1 MTLTPSRRRRA
12 AAVVALAASLAVAAA
27 PVAEARAGRGSSGM
41 GSRGSQTYSP
51 PPATNT
57 APGTAAPIQRS
68 QMQPGAGPGM
78 QAPAQRGRF
87 GGGFMAGLLGAGL
100 LGALIGGGFFGGLG
114 GIASFLGLLLQVGLI
129 VGLVYLAFRFFRRRQ
144 EPAMATAGAHDRSS
158 FDASGPGYQPN
169 QGYAGPAGGG
179 AMAGGLGGM
188 MGGGASTAARPQPI
202 TIEPA
207 DYEAFERNLTE
218 IQTAYG
224 REDVGTLR
232 RYATPEM
239 VGYFEDELRANA
251 ERGVVNRISDVKL
264 LQGDLSQAWREGSLD
279 FATVAMR
286 FGLRDE
292 TVELG
297 SHRLVETGPSEA
309 TELWTFVRERGGAWQ
324 LSAIQQGR

>member
-1 MTLTPSRRRRA
+1 MTLTPSHRRRA

-68 QMQPGAGPGM
+68 QMQPGAGLGM
-78 QAPAQRGRF
+78 QAPGQRGRF

-129 VGLVYLAFRFFRRRQ
+129 VGLIYLAVRFFRRRQ
-144 EPAMATAGAHDRSS
+144 QPAMAAAGAPLERSS
-158 FDASGPGYQPN
+158 LDASGHGQAPNPGY
-169 QGYAGPAGGG
+169 GG

-188 MGGGASTAARPQPI
+188 MSGGSSAPARPQPI

-232 RYATPEM
+232 RHATPEM

-251 ERGVVNRISDVKL
+251 ERGVVNRITDVKL
-264 LQGDLSQAWREGSLD
+264 LQGDLSQSWREGSLD
-279 FATVAMR
+279 YATVAMR

-292 TVELG
+292 MVELG

-309 TELWTFVRERGGAWQ
+309 TELWTFVRERDGAWQ